1 MKQKIGLALL
11 LCIALLWAEPV
22 TLVTLCDSTCGDTSE
37 HATLADDYIF
47 LGSSLDFSGEAEDL
61 YYIGKSLDF
70 TGETRLGM
78 VALGESIRMN
88 GTTNNGIIGGGGE
101 IVINGK
107 VKGTSFLAAEKLS
120 IRDQA
125 VVDGD
130 LFVGSGVLTV
140 NGVVNGNVYIGAGD
154 ITISGVI
161 NGNVRVHGGRIK
173 FNPEGR
179 INGDLTYSTRERL
192 PEEENAKVSG
202 TVTYKKQKDMDGFF
216 DGTEDFFKFVGF
228 IINILITISFIIGGS
243 LILFLPICKNL
254 ESNPHMENFWQTALW
269 GLIPIFMYPAVFL
282 ILLLLGFT
290 IPLAIILALAYVPL
304 FFVAKVV
311 GATMIGEF
319 IAKHLKWS
327 LQKRHYHFL
336 IGAAAFGILTPIPV
350 VGFFTMLLYSS
361 LGWGVFISAFFK
373 RKPTEQTTTDT
384 KEIESK

>member
-1 MKQKIGLALL
+1 MSLLLL

-22 TLVTLCDSTCGDTSE
+22 TLVTMCDSTCGDTSE
-37 HATLADDYIF
+37 HAAVADDYIF
-47 LGSSLDFSGEAEDL
+47 LGNSLDFSGEAEDL

-70 TGETRLGM
+70 TGQTRLGM
-78 VALGESIRMN
+78 IALGESIRMN

-130 LFVGSGVLTV
+130 LFLGSGLLTV
-140 NGVVNGNVYIGAGD
+140 NGIINGNVYIGAGD

-179 INGDLTYSTRERL
+179 INGDLTYSTREKL
-192 PEEENAKVSG
+192 PEEEKAKVSG

-216 DGTEDFFKFVGF
+216 DGSGEFFKFIGF
-228 IINILITISFIIGGS
+228 IFKMLMSISFIIGGS
-243 LILFLPICKNL
+243 LILFLPICKSL
-254 ESNPHMENFWQTALW
+254 ESNPHMKNFWQTALW

-282 ILLLLGFT
+282 ILFLLGFT
-290 IPLAIILALAYVPL
+290 IPLALILALAYIPL

-311 GATMIGEF
+311 GATMVGEF
-319 IAKHLKWS
+319 IAKKLNWS
-327 LQKRHYHFL
+327 LRKRHYHFL
-336 IGAAAFGILTPIPV
+336 VGAALFAILTQIPV
-350 VGFFTMLLYSS
+350 VDFFSMLLYSS
-361 LGWGVFISAFFK
+361 LGWGLFIAGFFK
-373 RKPTEQTTTDT
+373 SKPLDARAVQTE
-384 KEIESK
+384 EIESK